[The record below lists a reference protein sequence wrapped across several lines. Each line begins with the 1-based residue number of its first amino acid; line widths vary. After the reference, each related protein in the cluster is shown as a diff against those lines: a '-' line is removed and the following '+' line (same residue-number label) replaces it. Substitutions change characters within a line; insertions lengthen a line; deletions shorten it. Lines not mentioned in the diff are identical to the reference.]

1 MTKPCFNIVYEEENI
16 TIPEIDDY
24 DLLFFGLY
32 FMKIYQRKLHEK
44 NSNLKILN
52 F

>member
-24 DLLFFGLY
+24 DLY
-32 FMKIYQRKLHEK
+32 FMKIYQRKLQEK